1 MNFDTDSH
9 PSEARLV
16 AYVDG
21 ELGPD
26 ERAAVSDHLSGC
38 DACARSLSELRRASS
53 LFSDAAAALEPPP
66 SEATAVETR
75 RRAAHVAPSESQG
88 TDDGA
93 DVPDDTDG
101 ESRFRWSRWSTATRI
116 AASIVVLLGAAAA
129 LPGSPVRSWIDRSV
143 QQVQALFGE
152 DEATPAT
159 VEPEAPR
166 PERPEVR
173 DRSGVAV
180 SASSGSIVVTLRDVP
195 RTTSVRVRLVDGEQA
210 GVWNAGG
217 EYRTAPGRIE
227 VTAPASDSLLVEIPR
242 LVGRVELEVNDRLV
256 AVGRGGE
263 LDVRVPDVEVR
274 DGEFTFRPPGTN

>member
-1 MNFDTDSH
+1 MNPHSDSH

-21 ELGPD
+21 ELAPD
-26 ERAAVSDHLSGC
+26 ERADVSSHLEECG
-38 DACARSLSELRRASS
+38 ACSRTLSELRRASS
-53 LFSDAAAALEPPP
+53 LFSEAAVVLEPPA
-66 SEATAVETR
+66 SEVTAEETR
-75 RRAAHVAPSESQG
+75 RRAADRSS
-88 TDDGA
+88 TDRRPTGDGA
-93 DVPDDTDG
+93 AVSGDNGT
-101 ESRFRWSRWSTATRI
+101 SLRWSRWSTATRI

-143 QQVQALFGE
+143 QQVQALLGGGE
-152 DEATPAT
+152 HGPAR
-159 VEPEAPR
+159 VEPEARKPE
-166 PERPEVR
+166 PERPAAR

-195 RTTSVRVRLVDGEQA
+195 GSTSVRVRLVAGEQA

-242 LVGRVELEVNDRLV
+242 LVSRVELEVNDRLV

-263 LDVRVPDVEVR
+263 LDVRIPDAEIS
-274 DGEFTFRPPGTN
+274 DGEFTFRPAGTN

>member
-1 MNFDTDSH
+1 MNPHSDIH

-21 ELGPD
+21 ELASD
-26 ERAAVSDHLSGC
+26 ERATVSGHLEEC
-38 DACARSLSELRRASS
+38 DRCSRTLSELRRASS
-53 LFSDAAAALEPPP
+53 LFSEAAVALEPPA
-66 SEATAVETR
+66 SDVTAAETR
-75 RRAAHVAPSESQG
+75 RRAADRSPTDPQRTGGVSGDSGSG
-88 TDDGA
+88 T
-93 DVPDDTDG
+93 
-101 ESRFRWSRWSTATRI
+101 SFRWSRWSTATRI

-143 QQVQALFGE
+143 QQVEALLGGE
-152 DEATPAT
+152 ADGPAT

-166 PERPEVR
+166 PERPAAR

-180 SASSGSIVVTLRDVP
+180 SASSGSILVTLLEVP
-195 RTTSVRVRLVDGEQA
+195 RSTSVRVQLVAGQQA

-242 LVGRVELEVNDRLV
+242 LVSRVELEVNDRLV
-256 AVGRGGE
+256 AVGRDGE
-263 LDVRVPDVEVR
+263 LDVRIPDAEVR
-274 DGEFTFRPPGTN
+274 DGEFSFRPPGTN

>member
-1 MNFDTDSH
+1 MNPHSDSH

-21 ELGPD
+21 ELAPD
-26 ERAAVSDHLSGC
+26 ERAAVSSHLEECG
-38 DACARSLSELRRASS
+38 ACGRTMSELRRASS
-53 LFSDAAAALEPPP
+53 LFSEAAVALEPPA
-66 SEATAVETR
+66 SHVTATETR
-75 RRAAHVAPSESQG
+75 RRAADRSSTERRPTG
-88 TDDGA
+88 DGA
-93 DVPDDTDG
+93 GVPGDSG
-101 ESRFRWSRWSTATRI
+101 GSLRWPRWSTATRI

-129 LPGSPVRSWIDRSV
+129 LPGSPVRSWLDRSV
-143 QQVQALFGE
+143 QQVQALLGGGE
-152 DEATPAT
+152 DDPAT
-159 VEPEAPR
+159 LEPEALEL
-166 PERPEVR
+166 ERPAAR

-180 SASSGSIVVTLRDVP
+180 SASSGSILVTLRDVP
-195 RTTSVRVRLVDGEQA
+195 RSTSVRVRLVPGQQA

-263 LDVRVPDVEVR
+263 LDVRIPDAEIR